1 MHVGVGFVFRAAV
14 RARWSWKPSPVHRT
28 DAALRRFTSHLRT
41 RSSFFG
47 LSQHVAHSR
56 TARSIRR
63 PCAFEH
69 AAACRRMRA
78 RASSLNSTLNFS
90 PPKGGTNPNDCPPRV
105 ESTVRIFV
113 GDSLRGPWLAIATA
127 RRRTCSSSRT
137 CRARC
142 VWKSGDEM
150 HATKVRTCPPSVAAA
165 SRRRARCRCAK
176 VPGDGSV
183 GRASGVLTKTIERAA
198 QRLLEDWESF

>member
-1 MHVGVGFVFRAAV
+1 M
-14 RARWSWKPSPVHRT
+14 RARWSWKPSSVHRT
-28 DAALRRFTSHLRT
+28 DAALRRFASRLRT
-41 RSSFFG
+41 RSPFFG

-78 RASSLNSTLNFS
+78 RASSLNSKLNFGHS
-90 PPKGGTNPNDCPPRV
+90 EGGTNPSLRPPPL
-105 ESTVRIFV
+105 ESMLRIFA

-127 RRRTCSSSRT
+127 RRRFCSSSCA

-142 VWKSGDEM
+142 VWKSRDEM
-150 HATKVRTCPPSVAAA
+150 HATKVRACPPSVAVA

-176 VPGDGSV
+176 VPGDGNV
-183 GRASGVLTKTIERAA
+183 GRASGVLTKTIG
-198 QRLLEDWESF
+198 